1 MILLDTSYLILLAK
15 GSNRVVKVIEMIDSE
30 GPALTSISYFEIF
43 RSYKKMS
50 KREIRYFSQL
60 FSTYPVL
67 PLDTKA
73 AEEASQIWSSL
84 ERIEK
89 PVNVLDVL
97 IAGIMIANGIEK
109 IVTSDKDFLEIAKV
123 SDIEVILV

>member
-1 MILLDTSYLILLAK
+1 MILLDTSYLIPLAK
-15 GSNRVVKVIEMIDSE
+15 GSNRVAKVIEMIDSE
-30 GPALTSISYFEIF
+30 GPALTSISHFEIF

-84 ERIEK
+84 ERIGK

>member
-1 MILLDTSYLILLAK
+1 LILLDTSYLILLAK